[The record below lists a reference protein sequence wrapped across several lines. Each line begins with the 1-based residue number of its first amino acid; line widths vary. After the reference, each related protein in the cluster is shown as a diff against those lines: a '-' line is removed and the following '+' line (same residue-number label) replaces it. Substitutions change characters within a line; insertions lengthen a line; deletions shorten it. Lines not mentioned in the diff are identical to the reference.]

1 MTDRSLKNCCLW
13 VEPKSLT
20 FVIRTRMMKDIPTE
34 IAKRI
39 SSDLDVQLPDSLSD
53 EEMIMHIAD
62 RVEQLLKGDPD
73 LLLSYLYRLD
83 VEEKKIAAAL
93 ETSIMPV
100 HVTFA
105 NLIWERQKQ
114 RMETKSKF
122 RQDPIKGWE
131 F

>member
-1 MTDRSLKNCCLW
+1 MDSLN
-13 VEPKSLT
+13 
-20 FVIRTRMMKDIPTE
+20 KDISKK
-34 IAKRI
+34 IAEELELHI
-39 SSDLDVQLPDSLSD
+39 DEHLSD
-53 EEMIMHIAD
+53 EEMILHISD

-83 VEEKKIAAAL
+83 VEEKKIAEAM
-93 ETSIMPV
+93 ETSVMPV

-114 RMETKSKF
+114 RLETKKKYK
-122 RQDPIKGWE
+122 QDPIEGWE